1 MDETSRHQLPRPLID
16 RKEEKLLASLDKRYA
31 KLLKPGL
38 SERIIGGFAKR
49 VPQAIKDL
57 GAGAKDLITAQDLY
71 ENALD
76 VIGTGFSVVQEQTA
90 RLSINEGKIVESV
103 NRATKG
109 EEISSLGEV
118 CLARGYDVASVASKN
133 RLENLAAALVEGAAT
148 GAAGFAGV
156 PFSLVFSTFL
166 FFRAVQIIATSYGYD
181 VKGDAAEME
190 IAGQVF
196 ANAMD
201 PGSTD
206 GLGALGATMDL
217 FMGAPTPTPKAITAS
232 SWEDLALSSKA
243 GRLVVQMRELAGGLA
258 QQEGSGAGSQG
269 DGQELAEGDAQ
280 QDAGRAGFETTVFEH
295 MFEQVGHKLAL
306 RVAQRAVPLVSGVI
320 GAVFDTGQMQ
330 GVIDYADIFY
340 AKRYL
345 VEKDVRVRALIGA

>member
-1 MDETSRHQLPRPLID
+1 M
-16 RKEEKLLASLDKRYA
+16 
-31 KLLKPGL
+31 
-38 SERIIGGFAKR
+38 
-49 VPQAIKDL
+49 
-57 GAGAKDLITAQDLY
+57 
-71 ENALD
+71 
-76 VIGTGFSVVQEQTA
+76 
-90 RLSINEGKIVESV
+90 
-103 NRATKG
+103 
-109 EEISSLGEV
+109 
-118 CLARGYDVASVASKN
+118 
-133 RLENLAAALVEGAAT
+133 
-148 GAAGFAGV
+148 
-156 PFSLVFSTFL
+156 FSTFL

-217 FMGAPTPTPKAITAS
+217 FMDAPAPTAKAIAAS
-232 SWEDLALSSKA
+232 NWEDLAVSSKA